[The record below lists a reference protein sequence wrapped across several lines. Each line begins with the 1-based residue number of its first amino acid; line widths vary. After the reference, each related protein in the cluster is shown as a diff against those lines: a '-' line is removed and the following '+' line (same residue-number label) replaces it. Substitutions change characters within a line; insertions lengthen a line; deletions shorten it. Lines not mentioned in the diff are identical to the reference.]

1 MNNREDSEAPI
12 TLASKSSR
20 LFDFEL
26 MRQLTH
32 YGKRVMASV
41 GLVIAIALVIVV
53 GFLMVTDGGVLLHI
67 DPQAFNVLAIMV
79 VMPILCKVIVD
90 MICIIKHGRLI

>member
-1 MNNREDSEAPI
+1 
-12 TLASKSSR
+12 
-20 LFDFEL
+20 

-79 VMPILCKVIVD
+79 VMPILCKVIVPPRPD
-90 MICIIKHGRLI
+90 RAPSTGCWYARTRPSA